1 MHRPAAVQTCRCTV
15 SPSGTSRRDRLAAMG
30 AEIHCMAERSALTR
44 WCRERESNPHESLSS
59 PDFESG
65 ASTSS
70 AIPART
76 AKLTRSSVR
85 KLINVY
91 FQISYSDISQVIP
104 CSAIAGAN
112 CRRVPVPAPAE
123 PSRLRRGL
131 SADHVACGRHAFI
144 ARRVLACDDVHGQ
157 WPCLLLALAAPA
169 GADESLVS
177 ELVAAAP
184 AANPKVLS
192 LAARAADCARRQGL
206 LDGFHHLAVIDYSLP
221 STQPRLWVFDVDR
234 GRLLF
239 QELVAHG
246 RNTGEKVAE
255 HFSNV
260 EGSKMSSLGLF
271 QATDT
276 YYGNNGYSL
285 RLRGLDAGFND
296 NALSRA
302 IVMHGAPYVS
312 EAIAARLG
320 RLGRSWGCPA
330 VRQEV
335 ARSRDRHAEG
345 RGAAVRLLPR
355 QQVAE
360 GVAAADLRRPGPVA
374 GSRPTRRRP
383 RRAADRARCGPGPA
397 RAGPSASMRAPCC
410 APTSTT
416 NCPTS

>member
-1 MHRPAAVQTCRCTV
+1 M
-15 SPSGTSRRDRLAAMG
+15 RRRSWP
-30 AEIHCMAERSALTR
+30 MA
-44 WCRERESNPHESLSS
+44 
-59 PDFESG
+59 
-65 ASTSS
+65 
-70 AIPART
+70 
-76 AKLTRSSVR
+76 
-85 KLINVY
+85 
-91 FQISYSDISQVIP
+91 
-104 CSAIAGAN
+104 
-112 CRRVPVPAPAE
+112 
-123 PSRLRRGL
+123 
-131 SADHVACGRHAFI
+131 
-144 ARRVLACDDVHGQ
+144 
-157 WPCLLLALAAPA
+157 LLLIALAAPA
-169 GADESLVS
+169 GADESLAS

-184 AANPKVLS
+184 SANPRVLS

-206 LDGFHHLAVIDYSLP
+206 LDGFHHLAVIDYSRP
-221 STQPRLWVFDVDR
+221 STEPRLWVFDVDR

-335 ARSRDRHAEG
+335 ARVMIDALKGGALLFAYYPDSKWLKESPLLTCGTGSQSR
-345 RGAAVRLLPR
+345 
-355 QQVAE
+355 
-360 GVAAADLRRPGPVA
+360 VAANAPRPA
-374 GSRPTRRRP
+374 P
-383 RRAADRARCGPGPA
+383 RG
-397 RAGPSASMRAPCC
+397 
-410 APTSTT
+410 
-416 NCPTS
+416 

>member
-1 MHRPAAVQTCRCTV
+1 M
-15 SPSGTSRRDRLAAMG
+15 RR
-30 AEIHCMAERSALTR
+30 RS
-44 WCRERESNPHESLSS
+44 W
-59 PDFESG
+59 
-65 ASTSS
+65 
-70 AIPART
+70 
-76 AKLTRSSVR
+76 
-85 KLINVY
+85 
-91 FQISYSDISQVIP
+91 
-104 CSAIAGAN
+104 
-112 CRRVPVPAPAE
+112 PVA
-123 PSRLRRGL
+123 
-131 SADHVACGRHAFI
+131 
-144 ARRVLACDDVHGQ
+144 
-157 WPCLLLALAAPA
+157 LLLIALAAPA

-184 AANPKVLS
+184 SANPKVLT

-206 LDGFHHLAVIDYSLP
+206 LDGFHHLAVIDYSRP
-221 STQPRLWVFDVDR
+221 STEPRMWVFDVDR

-285 RLRGLDAGFND
+285 RLRGLDTGFND

-335 ARSRDRHAEG
+335 ARVVIDALKGGALLFAYYPDSKWLKESPLLTCGTGTQSRI
-345 RGAAVRLLPR
+345 AANAP
-355 QQVAE
+355 
-360 GVAAADLRRPGPVA
+360 
-374 GSRPTRRRP
+374 
-383 RRAADRARCGPGPA
+383 
-397 RAGPSASMRAPCC
+397 PSAPRG
-410 APTSTT
+410 
-416 NCPTS
+416 